1 LRGSRS
7 IWFVLYLAFLIVSF
21 KVFQLCL
28 FPDSKVVTWARSQYW
43 QQILAT
49 SSRGIIADRN
59 DVTLALSVP
68 KWSLFVDPAFWEA
81 SQLPVLSRYLPKGVT
96 DKLKR
101 PLEGRFIWLV
111 RKLSLSEGE
120 KVLSLKLKGIY
131 GIKEMER
138 SYPFGRHMAH
148 LLGFVDI
155 DEKGLAGVEKQWD
168 VFIYTPPEIKT
179 LVRDAAGNLFG
190 MASTLSG
197 EEAVLPKS
205 KVTLTI
211 DWRLQYI
218 VDNAL
223 QNGATENGAEW
234 AAAVCMNPITG
245 EVLAMSSYPSYD
257 PENRST
263 FAGERLRNNVTG
275 RVYEPGSVLK
285 PIMMGI
291 AMENG
296 YVTSGSIFRCGG
308 SIRIADHTIREV
320 GGRAHGTEDIYKIII
335 NSCNVG
341 MAQIGMMMPVNFTY
355 NALRSWGFGVP
366 TGIELPGEEDGLLP
380 LPSQWWGVVPANI
393 ALGQGI
399 AITPI
404 QLAQAFSAIANGGVL
419 VRPYLTKAVFD
430 GNGEEVYYGQRRE
443 VARVLS
449 PQTAKMMRTALR
461 RAVVEGTG
469 KRADVEAVKVAGKT
483 GTAQVAHRGQ
493 YLKDVHV
500 ASFAGFWP
508 YDNPNYVL
516 VIVLG
521 NPREKG
527 YMAGAIAAP
536 IFKSIVE
543 EMISTGLELNN

>member
-1 LRGSRS
+1 MKGSKS
-7 IWFVLYLAFLIVSF
+7 IWFALFFVFLVISF

-28 FPDSKVVTWARSQYW
+28 LPDSRVVTWARSQYW
-43 QQILAT
+43 QQVLAT

-68 KWSLFVDPAFWEA
+68 KWSLFVDPAFWDPG
-81 SQLPVLSRYLPKGVT
+81 QLPVLSKYLPKSVT
-96 DKLKR
+96 KKLDR

-138 SYPFGRHMAH
+138 SYPFGRYMAH

-168 VFIYTPPEIKT
+168 VFLYTPPEIKT
-179 LVRDAAGNLFG
+179 LVRDAAGNLFE
-190 MASTLSG
+190 MASALSG

-205 KVTLTI
+205 EVTLTV

-218 VDNAL
+218 VDHAL
-223 QNGATENGAEW
+223 QNGAADNGAEW

-245 EVLAMSSYPSYD
+245 EVLAMSSYPAFD

-263 FAGERLRNNVTG
+263 FANERLRNNAIG

-291 AMENG
+291 AMESG
-296 YVTSGSIFRCGG
+296 HVTSKSIFHCGG

-320 GGRAHGTEDIYKIII
+320 GGRAHGTEDMYRVIM
-335 NSCNVG
+335 NSCNVA
-341 MAQIGMMMPVNFTY
+341 MAQIGMAMPVNFTY
-355 NALRSWGFGVP
+355 NALKSWGFGVP
-366 TGIELPGEEDGLLP
+366 TGIELPGEEEGLLP

-419 VRPYLTKAVFD
+419 VRPYITKAVFD
-430 GNGEEVYYGQRRE
+430 GNGREVYFGQRRE

-449 PQTAKMMRTALR
+449 PQTAKVLRTALR
-461 RAVVEGTG
+461 RAVLEGTG
-469 KRADVEAVKVAGKT
+469 KRADVEGAMVAGKT
-483 GTAQVAHRGQ
+483 GTAQVAYKGQ

-508 YDNPNYVL
+508 YDNPHYVL
-516 VIVLG
+516 VIVMG

-543 EMISTGLELNN
+543 EMISTGFGPNN